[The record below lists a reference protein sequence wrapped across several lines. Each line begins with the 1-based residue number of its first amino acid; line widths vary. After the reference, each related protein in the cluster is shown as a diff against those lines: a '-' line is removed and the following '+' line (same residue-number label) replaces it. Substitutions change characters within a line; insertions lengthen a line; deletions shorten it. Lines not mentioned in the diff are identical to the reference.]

1 MCTTLPPFVVLPG
14 LAGADARTTMATHV
28 EAAPAGYGYYGDGDD
43 AADIDALL
51 RDIHAAVVRP
61 RTPADPPMEFLARTR
76 RHYNHYDGDLDA
88 VHPRGIRSVRVP
100 VPGAGFASVPT
111 DAHRDAAPTTP
122 VAVLGAPRSYGDDAF
137 AGDDPVATVHTTTSP
152 PKKQPQPQRCEYDA
166 ALRAMERDPAER
178 PSADYLAADTQAGA
192 ELMVAARAHAVT
204 LMYNFSGYYNLAP
217 GTLHRAVSYV
227 DRFLS
232 ASVTAGGC
240 AGVNLVLLGAV
251 AVFTAAKYEDRSTT
265 LALRADDDAR
275 HVGCAACDVVAAERA
290 LFAALGY
297 RLSGPTAYTFVDH
310 FTRHG
315 QEEDGPLQ
323 MLRTLAHHL
332 ADLAL
337 LDCRCGARFLPSA
350 VAASAIA
357 LARMAMGGSAPS
369 WSEEEVKVTGYELE
383 DLAGCMAMIYDIHK
397 HPEAWPGCYH
407 MMDDCKL
414 IYALPP
420 LVI

>member
-1 MCTTLPPFVVLPG
+1 MCTTRPPFVGGLPG
-14 LAGADARTTMATHV
+14 LAGADARTTMAKHV
-28 EAAPAGYGYYGDGDD
+28 EAAPASGYGYYGDGAA

-61 RTPADPPMEFLARTR
+61 RTPADPPVEFFERTR
-76 RHYNHYDGDLDA
+76 RDYNHYDG
-88 VHPRGIRSVRVP
+88 RSV
-100 VPGAGFASVPT
+100 AFAF
-111 DAHRDAAPTTP
+111 R
-122 VAVLGAPRSYGDDAF
+122 YGDDAF

-166 ALRAMERDPAER
+166 GIDAALRAMERDPAER
-178 PSADYLAADTQAGA
+178 PSGDYLATDTQAGA
-192 ELMVAARAHAVT
+192 ELMVATRAHAVK

-251 AVFTAAKYEDRSTT
+251 TVFTAAKYEDRSTT
-265 LALRADDDAR
+265 LALRADDVAR

-315 QEEDGPLQ
+315 QEEDGSLL

-407 MMDDCKL
+407 IMDDCKL

>member
-1 MCTTLPPFVVLPG
+1 
-14 LAGADARTTMATHV
+14 
-28 EAAPAGYGYYGDGDD
+28 
-43 AADIDALL
+43 
-51 RDIHAAVVRP
+51 
-61 RTPADPPMEFLARTR
+61 
-76 RHYNHYDGDLDA
+76 
-88 VHPRGIRSVRVP
+88 
-100 VPGAGFASVPT
+100 
-111 DAHRDAAPTTP
+111 
-122 VAVLGAPRSYGDDAF
+122 
-137 AGDDPVATVHTTTSP
+137 
-152 PKKQPQPQRCEYDA
+152 
-166 ALRAMERDPAER
+166 
-178 PSADYLAADTQAGA
+178 
-192 ELMVAARAHAVT
+192 
-204 LMYNFSGYYNLAP
+204 MYNFSGYYNLAP

-240 AGVNLVLLGAV
+240 AGVNLVLVGAV

-265 LALRADDDAR
+265 LALRADDVAR
-275 HVGCAACDVVAAERA
+275 HVGCAACDVVAAESA

-315 QEEDGPLQ
+315 QEEDGSLL

>member
-1 MCTTLPPFVVLPG
+1 
-14 LAGADARTTMATHV
+14 MATHV
-28 EAAPAGYGYYGDGDD
+28 KAAPAGYRYYGDED
-43 AADIDALL
+43 DIDALL
-51 RDIHAAVVRP
+51 RDIHAAV
-61 RTPADPPMEFLARTR
+61 
-76 RHYNHYDGDLDA
+76 
-88 VHPRGIRSVRVP
+88 
-100 VPGAGFASVPT
+100 GAGFASVPT
-111 DAHRDAAPTTP
+111 DSHRDAAPTTP
-122 VAVLGAPRSYGDDAF
+122 VAVLRAPRSYGDDTAERD
-137 AGDDPVATVHTTTSP
+137 AVTIKTP
-152 PKKQPQPQRCEYDA
+152 PPEKRPQQEQCGSEYDA
-166 ALRAMERDPAER
+166 DIDATLRAMERDPAER
-178 PSADYLAADTQAGA
+178 PSADYLAADTQAEE
-192 ELMVAARAHAVT
+192 ELIVAARAHVVT

-227 DRFLS
+227 DCFLS
-232 ASVTAGGC
+232 ASVAGG
-240 AGVNLVLLGAV
+240 NLVLLGAV
-251 AVFTAAKYEDRSTT
+251 AVFTAAKYKDRSTT
-265 LALRADDDAR
+265 LALRADDVAR
-275 HVGCAACDVVAAERA
+275 HVGCAARDVVAAERA

-315 QEEDGPLQ
+315 QEEEGADDGSLL

-357 LARMAMGGSAPS
+357 LARMAMVGSAAPPP

-397 HPEAWPGCYH
+397 HPEAWPGCDH
-407 MMDDCKL
+407 MMEDCKL

-420 LVI
+420 LVF